1 MSPVR
6 EGHHA
11 RRAPPAAPVSVSAY
25 RAAAGRGQV
34 PGPGTSILSI
44 GRATPALR
52 VTQEQSLEYAGYSS
66 DRIRRI
72 FLNTGIAYRHFYLEK
87 PPRPDETS
95 DELHRRYL
103 DGAIETGCRAVQACL
118 DAASLSPREVDLLV
132 VCTSTGYVC
141 PDIGTRLVEPVGLR
155 PDVQRASM
163 TGLGCA
169 GALPAL
175 QRACDFAEA
184 HPGRIALVL
193 AVEICSA
200 CYYVDDTLETVVG
213 NAICADGASAFLL
226 TSGSAVASRY
236 PRIVDFQSF
245 LAAEHLA
252 LVGLAHR
259 NGKLRIVLGAEVP
272 ELAFSLIQG
281 ALAPLLARH
290 GLRQSDIRFWVV
302 HPGGSKVLDTVQ
314 KELGL
319 TDADLQFA
327 RTVLRNYGNMSSPTV
342 MFVLDDVSRNGDPRP
357 GDWGVMTALGPG
369 MAAETALLQ
378 W

>member
-1 MSPVR
+1 MSP
-6 EGHHA
+6 
-11 RRAPPAAPVSVSAY
+11 AASAY
-25 RAAAGRGQV
+25 RAARGDRHRQV
-34 PGPGTSILSI
+34 PATGTSIVSI

-52 VTQEQSLEYAGYSS
+52 VTQEQSLEYAGYTS

-72 FLNTGIAYRHFYLEK
+72 FLNTGIAYRHFYFET

-95 DELHRRYL
+95 DELNRRYL
-103 DGAIETGCRAVQACL
+103 DGAMETGGRAVRACL
-118 DAASLSPREVDLLV
+118 EAAGLSSRDVDLLV
-132 VCTSTGYVC
+132 VCTSTGYAC
-141 PDIGTRLVEPVGLR
+141 PDIGTRLVGPVGLR
-155 PDVQRASM
+155 PDIQRASM

-226 TSGSAVASRY
+226 TSGSVVASRY
-236 PRIVDFQSF
+236 PRIVDFQS
-245 LAAEHLA
+245 LLEPEQLG
-252 LVGLAHR
+252 LVGMTHR
-259 NGKLRIVLGAEVP
+259 YGKLRIVLGAEVP
-272 ELAFSLIQG
+272 DLAPSLIRG
-281 ALAPLLARH
+281 ALTPLLARH
-290 GLRQSDIRFWVV
+290 GLRLSDIRFWVV
-302 HPGGSKVLDTVQ
+302 HPGGSKVLDTLQ
-314 KELGL
+314 TQLGL
-319 TDADLQFA
+319 TDPDLRFA

-342 MFVLDDVSRNGDPRP
+342 MFVLDEVIANGDPRP

-369 MAAETALLQ
+369 MAAEAALLR

>member
-1 MSPVR
+1 MP
-6 EGHHA
+6 G
-11 RRAPPAAPVSVSAY
+11 SAY
-25 RAAAGRGQV
+25 RTAERHGHGQL
-34 PGPGTSILSI
+34 PATGTSILSI

-52 VTQEQSLEYAGYSS
+52 LTQEQSLGYAGYSS

-72 FLNTGIAYRHFYLEK
+72 FLNAGIAYRHFYLDK

-95 DELHRRYL
+95 DELNRRYL
-103 DGAIETGCRAVQACL
+103 DGAIETGCRAVHACL
-118 DAASLSPREVDLLV
+118 ETAGLSPRDVDLLV

-141 PDIGTRLVEPVGLR
+141 PDIGTRVVKPLGLR
-155 PDVQRASM
+155 ADVQRASM

-175 QRACDFAEA
+175 QRACDFTRA
-184 HPGRIALVL
+184 HPGRVALVL

-226 TSGSAVASRY
+226 RSGSVAASRY
-236 PRIVDFQSF
+236 PTIVDFQTF
-245 LAAEHLA
+245 LEPDQLA
-252 LVGLAHR
+252 LVGMAHR

-281 ALAPLLARH
+281 ALNPLLVRH

-302 HPGGSKVLDTVQ
+302 HPGGSKVLNAVQ
-314 KELGL
+314 KQLGL
-319 TDADLQFA
+319 TDADLRFA

-369 MAAETALLQ
+369 MAAEAALLR